1 MESEIF
7 NSLRDL
13 PFAVLFAWF
22 LWLSF
27 KQRKET
33 MHMMTEITGQMMK
46 TISDCCDEED
56 DNHKEDL

>member
-1 MESEIF
+1 MENEIF

-33 MHMMTEITGQMMK
+33 MRMMTEITSRMME
-46 TISDCCDEED
+46 TISDCCDDEEV
-56 DNHKEDL
+56 NP